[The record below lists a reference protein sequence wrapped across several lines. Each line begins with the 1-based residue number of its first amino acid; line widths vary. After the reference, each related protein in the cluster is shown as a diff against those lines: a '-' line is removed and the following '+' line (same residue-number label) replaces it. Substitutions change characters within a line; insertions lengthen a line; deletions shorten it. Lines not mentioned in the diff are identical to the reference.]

1 MQAGCRPLCRAP
13 SPPQPLSPPRSSQAL
28 ANSPWEPLLRG
39 RLHTTLRLRD
49 RCWRTRPTTPKGSTS
64 TSLPF
69 ISDVESGG
77 HYEPHGVNR
86 KYSHDTVYQ
95 GRGGTPVQESSYHSG
110 GSGAFLKERKK
121 ERKKPASIPVTYMDL
136 SCGVAAFVS
145 IPMSEAGQDLDS
157 MIFNIRHV

>member
-1 MQAGCRPLCRAP
+1 MGVSYDLLSAFHP
-13 SPPQPLSPPRSSQAL
+13 SVPGASGLQTPSQGSVPPQPLSPPRSSQAL

-49 RCWRTRPTTPKGSTS
+49 RCWRTRPTTSKGRTS

-77 HYEPHGVNR
+77 HYEPHGVSR

-110 GSGAFLKERKK
+110 GSGAFLK
-121 ERKKPASIPVTYMDL
+121 
-136 SCGVAAFVS
+136 G
-145 IPMSEAGQDLDS
+145 
-157 MIFNIRHV
+157 